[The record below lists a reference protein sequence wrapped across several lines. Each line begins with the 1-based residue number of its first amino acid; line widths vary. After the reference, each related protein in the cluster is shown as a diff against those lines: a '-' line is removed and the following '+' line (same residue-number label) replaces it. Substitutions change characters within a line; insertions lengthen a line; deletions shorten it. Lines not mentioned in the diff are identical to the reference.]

1 MILGLTGG
9 IGSGKST
16 VARLL
21 EVLGGAV
28 FHSDQVAKE
37 IYFDPAVKAKVT
49 GLLGK
54 ESYLSDTV
62 INKAYISS
70 KIFNDTGLLQGLNAI
85 LHPAVNEA
93 FKAFAQQYQG
103 RLIVKESALLFEARL
118 QSQVDKILVVAAPD
132 ELRIQRVMKRDG
144 LSREDVLKKIKSQ
157 LSQEEKIRQ
166 ADLVIHNDEKE
177 LLIPQVLDIYKTLT
191 S

>member
-28 FHSDQVAKE
+28 FHSDQAAKE
-37 IYFDPAVKAKVT
+37 IYFDPAVKVKVT

-62 INKAYISS
+62 INKAYVSS

-93 FKAFAQQYQG
+93 FKAFAQQHQG

-177 LLIPQVLDIYKTLT
+177 LLIPQVLDIFKTLT

>member
-1 MILGLTGG
+1 MIVGLTGG
-9 IGSGKST
+9 IGSGKSI

-21 EVLGGAV
+21 EVLGCAV
-28 FHSDQVAKE
+28 FHSDLAAKE
-37 IYFDPAVKAKVT
+37 VYFDPDVKAKVT

-62 INKAYISS
+62 INKANISS
-70 KIFNDTGLLQGLNAI
+70 KIFNDTALLQALNAI

-93 FKAFAQQYQG
+93 FKVFVQQHPG

-144 LSREDVLKKIKSQ
+144 LSREEVLKKIKSQ

-177 LLIPQVLDIYKTLT
+177 LLIPRVLDIYKTL
-191 S
+191 SL